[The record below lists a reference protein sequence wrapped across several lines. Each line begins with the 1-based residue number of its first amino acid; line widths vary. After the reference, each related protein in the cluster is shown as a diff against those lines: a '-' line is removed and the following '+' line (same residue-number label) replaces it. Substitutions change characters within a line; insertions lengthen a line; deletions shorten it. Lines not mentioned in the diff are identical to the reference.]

1 MEVHLA
7 SASTSPVLLRK
18 HALHPGSQSAGKI
31 LHVFKTQLVRVSF
44 PSAPGALRPPQPALF
59 WNQSC
64 GRMGRSAPSQPLC
77 WSCGSPRLPL
87 TSILAPTLLSST
99 ILPPIYGL
107 HFPVHVTA
115 FLGSPTLISLHFHQN
130 ACSKMTVS
138 PFSENPLRDQ
148 HCALTGEDT
157 ACDASTP
164 HGQWFESWLLY
175 SPTTSVWPGPGLCS
189 IWEANQ

>member
-1 MEVHLA
+1 
-7 SASTSPVLLRK
+7 
-18 HALHPGSQSAGKI
+18 
-31 LHVFKTQLVRVSF
+31 
-44 PSAPGALRPPQPALF
+44 
-59 WNQSC
+59 
-64 GRMGRSAPSQPLC
+64 MGRSVPSQPLC
-77 WSCGSPRLPL
+77 WSCGSPRLQL

-148 HCALTGEDT
+148 HCALTGEGT

-164 HGQWFESWLLY
+164 HGQWFQSWLLY
-175 SPTTSVWPGPGLCS
+175 SRPTSVWPGPGLCS
-189 IWEANQ
+189 HLGSKSVDRKTSPCICLSLTLPSKKLNLFQKISR